1 MDSFSGWLQHLYKSC
16 SLSSRTIFDSIYITK
31 RGGQGRE
38 NEKVISVSG
47 ILYLNDTMVFTTPIL
62 FTF

>member
-1 MDSFSGWLQHLYKSC
+1 MDGYN
-16 SLSSRTIFDSIYITK
+16 IFIKAVLCLVGLFFDLIYITK